1 MIYIIKATK
10 FPKFSNNL
18 GSGVKTSK
26 QANCVMYKARFLIL
40 RKVAGEFL
48 LENVKK
54 MHSFYL
60 GENISCILEGDCGMI
75 SLFISKSKIVF

>member
-48 LENVKK
+48 LENVCS
-54 MHSFYL
+54 HF
-60 GENISCILEGDCGMI
+60 ILERISAVSLKMI
-75 SLFISKSKIVF
+75 VV

>member
-26 QANCVMYKARFLIL
+26 QANCVMYEARFLIL

-48 LENVKK
+48 LENVCTY
-54 MHSFYL
+54 F
-60 GENISCILEGDCGMI
+60 ILERISAVSLKMI
-75 SLFISKSKIVF
+75 VV

>member
-48 LENVKK
+48 LENVCTY
-54 MHSFYL
+54 F
-60 GENISCILEGDCGMI
+60 ILERISAVSLKMI
-75 SLFISKSKIVF
+75 VV